1 MSHFSEFQVKGITD
15 KATLIRALELMGFEG
30 KIEVYDTPQQLYGYR
45 GDARNQKAHII
56 IRRKYVGN
64 ASNDIGFERL
74 ADGTYKAW
82 ISDYDKTKYSE
93 AWLAK
98 LKTAY
103 SVERIS
109 KMAKSKGFMVK
120 QEVEKNKVKLV
131 LQRW

>member
-1 MSHFSEFQVKGITD
+1 MSHFSEFQIKGITD

-30 KIEVYDTPQQLYGYR
+30 KIEVYDTPQPLYGYR
-45 GDARNQKAHII
+45 GDERAQKAHII
-56 IRRKYVGN
+56 IRRKYVGQ

-74 ADGTYKAW
+74 PDGTYKAL
-82 ISDYDKTKYSE
+82 ISDYDKGHYND
-93 AWLAK
+93 AWLSK

-109 KMAKSKGFMVK
+109 KMAKSKGFTVK
-120 QEVEKNKVKLV
+120 SEVEKNKVKLV